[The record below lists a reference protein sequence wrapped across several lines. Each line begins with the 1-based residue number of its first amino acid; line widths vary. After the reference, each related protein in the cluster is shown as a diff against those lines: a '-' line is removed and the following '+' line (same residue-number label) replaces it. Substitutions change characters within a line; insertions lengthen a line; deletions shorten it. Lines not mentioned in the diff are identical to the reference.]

1 MSPKKVRWL
10 VASGAAAM
18 GASFLTRTLLR
29 KGWNATTGEDPP
41 LNPASH
47 KTDWSEAI
55 VWTLAV
61 SVAAGLSQLAARRG
75 LASALDERVPDDL
88 YD

>member
-1 MSPKKVRWL
+1 MSSEKVRWL
-10 VASGAAAM
+10 AVTGVAAM
-18 GASFLTRTLLR
+18 GASYLTRSLLR

-41 LNPASH
+41 INPANAQ
-47 KTDWSEAI
+47 TDWSEAI

-75 LASALDERVPDDL
+75 LASALDDRVPDDL